1 MQSKWFL
8 DGDIPQTDFDQRAVT
23 LIHRG
28 LISGYTAPRGSVCRE
43 KRLTKRA
50 LLKDIAADFAL
61 LDCGFPNNPPEEP
74 AVHLIVMRALPV
86 RRKAYEK
93 AFTNSADICVT
104 DTHSDCTGSA
114 SHSVPKT
121 NSTPRQLKN
130 TGVFGLTK
138 KRMIQAMERVSGLKF
153 AETELKAVIYEGP
166 SNSGFG
172 SNPMNL
178 RASYPMDV
186 KKATLVHEL
195 SHRMNA
201 QLKKRPKDL
210 DEHRI
215 LFLYLYDVWE
225 SLYGKDFADQQV
237 EVEKRRKRIV

>member
-1 MQSKWFL
+1 MRKLLLIAVIFASPTHAQDHRVSITFSAQNQQYAEAAEEYRRLWA
-8 DGDIPQTDFDQRAVT
+8 DQGT
-23 LIHRG
+23 
-28 LISGYTAPRGSVCRE
+28 
-43 KRLTKRA
+43 
-50 LLKDIAADFAL
+50 
-61 LDCGFPNNPPEEP
+61 
-74 AVHLIVMRALPV
+74 
-86 RRKAYEK
+86 
-93 AFTNSADICVT
+93 
-104 DTHSDCTGSA
+104 
-114 SHSVPKT
+114 
-121 NSTPRQLKN
+121 
-130 TGVFGLTK
+130 
-138 KRMIQAMERVSGLKF
+138 RMIQAMERVSGLKF

-237 EVEKRRKRIV
+237 EVEKRRKGLYDYESAWNWALSMNRDERASKFEGILRANLK